1 MLEIMIL
8 DLQSIVMYS
17 SNRSWD
23 LRKKQLLK
31 GLFYKWLI
39 KRIKLLEKKVE
50 VKNLN
55 ISNIKKSKIY
65 LLFFIK
71 LITSKKIVTNKQI
84 HLKAHKHQQFRF
96 WLRKWCQNL
105 MKKFIINQYKPLDFN
120 YQVLFNNQKTSYINK
135 KNRNK
140 SSPYKVY

>member
-1 MLEIMIL
+1 MEVITLMLEIMIL
-8 DLQSIVMYS
+8 DLRSQVMFS

-23 LRKKQLLK
+23 LRKRQLLK
-31 GLFYKWLI
+31 GLFYKWLT
-39 KRIKLLEKKVE
+39 KRINNLEKKVE

-65 LLFFIK
+65 LPFFIK
-71 LITSKKIVTNKQI
+71 LITSKKIVTNKKIQV
-84 HLKAHKHQQFRF
+84 KAHKHQQFRF

-120 YQVLFNNQKTSYINK
+120 YQVHYFIFL
-135 KNRNK
+135 
-140 SSPYKVY
+140 